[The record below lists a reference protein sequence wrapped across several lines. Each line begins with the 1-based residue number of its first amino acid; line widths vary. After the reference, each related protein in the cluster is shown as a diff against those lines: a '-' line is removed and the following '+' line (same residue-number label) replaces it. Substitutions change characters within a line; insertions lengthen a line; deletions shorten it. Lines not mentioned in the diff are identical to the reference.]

1 MSWLPCVGPTLGA
14 VLAMATTSGGT
25 GRAVVLAL
33 AYSVGLGIPIVL
45 FGIFFRKLLGVFR
58 AIRRNSRWVTRI
70 GGALLI
76 LVGLALVTGGWNHF
90 LIWLKVTFDFGTGT
104 LL

>member
-1 MSWLPCVGPTLGA
+1 M
-14 VLAMATTSGGT
+14 
-25 GRAVVLAL
+25 
-33 AYSVGLGIPIVL
+33 L
-45 FGIFFRKLLGVFR
+45 FGLFFRKLLGVFR

-70 GGALLI
+70 GGVLLI

-90 LIWLKVTFDFGTGT
+90 LVWLLTTFDFGGGT